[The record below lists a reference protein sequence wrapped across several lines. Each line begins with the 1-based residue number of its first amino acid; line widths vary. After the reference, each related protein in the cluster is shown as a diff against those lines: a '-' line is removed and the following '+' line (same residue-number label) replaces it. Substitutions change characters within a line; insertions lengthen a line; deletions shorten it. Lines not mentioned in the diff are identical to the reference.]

1 MRSSV
6 PLSHKNMGLMNS
18 KRYLSALKKVDCE
31 GLAGK
36 TVVITG
42 GTGMIGSCLVDALA
56 VFNRSQSDPCH
67 IVVTS
72 RRAEAAQ
79 KRFSYCWEQPWF
91 TYIQQDVCDEAVNW
105 PGQVDYVIHAAS
117 NADPLNFAKAPVDTL
132 MANVL
137 GTDRLLKA
145 GMERGM
151 KRFAYVSSGEMYGQ
165 PDADQNDFVEGYC
178 GPIDHSSPRAC
189 YPAGKR
195 SAEVLCQCYRAQYGA
210 DCVIVR
216 PCHTFG
222 PTMTG
227 GDSRAVSEFLRNAA
241 AGKNIGMKS
250 AGLVERSHCYV
261 VDAADAIVRV
271 LLHGESGGA
280 YNIADPACKMTIRDF
295 AFACAEAGGTQVVF
309 ENPSDL
315 ELKGYSAISRQ
326 VLSADKLRSL
336 GWTGQKQGS
345 DAIRETV
352 TILKEIR

>member
-1 MRSSV
+1 MHLMESERYVRS
-6 PLSHKNMGLMNS
+6 LN
-18 KRYLSALKKVDCE
+18 KVCCD
-31 GLAGK
+31 GFAGK

-56 VFNRSQSDPCH
+56 VFNRKEGDPCH

-72 RRAEAAQ
+72 RREEAAQ
-79 KRFSYCWEQPWF
+79 KRFSYCWNEPWF
-91 TYIQQDVCDEAVNW
+91 HYLQQDVCDETVNW
-105 PGQVDYVIHAAS
+105 PEQVDYVIHAAS

-145 GMERGM
+145 GMQRGM
-151 KRFAYVSSGEMYGQ
+151 SRFLYVSSGEMYGQ
-165 PDADQNDFVEGYC
+165 PDAEQNDFVEDYC
-178 GPIDHSSPRAC
+178 GPIEHSSPRAC

-195 SAEVLCQCYRAQYGA
+195 SAEVLCQCYRAQYGT

-222 PTMTG
+222 PTMTA

-261 VDAADAIVRV
+261 VDAADAIFRV
-271 LLHGESGGA
+271 LLQGESGGA

-295 AFACAEAGGTQVVF
+295 AFACAEAGGTQVIF

-315 ELKGYSAISRQ
+315 ELKGYSKISRQ
-326 VLSADKLRSL
+326 VLSSCKLQSL
-336 GWTGQKQGS
+336 GWTGQRSGS
-345 DAIRETV
+345 DAVGETV
-352 TILKEIR
+352 AILRELS

>member
-1 MRSSV
+1 M
-6 PLSHKNMGLMNS
+6 HLMENS
-18 KRYLSALKKVDCE
+18 RYLSALKKVDYE

-56 VFNRSQSDPCH
+56 VFNRSQSNPCH

-79 KRFSYCWEQPWF
+79 KRFSYCWEENWF
-91 TYIQQDVCDEAVNW
+91 HYIQQDVCDEAVNW
-105 PGQVDYVIHAAS
+105 PDQVDYVIHAAS

-151 KRFAYVSSGEMYGQ
+151 SRFLYVSSGEMYGQ
-165 PDADQNDFVEGYC
+165 PDADQNDFVETYC

-195 SAEVLCQCYRAQYGA
+195 SAEVLCQCYRAQYGT

-241 AGKNIGMKS
+241 AGKDIGMKS

-261 VDAADAIVRV
+261 VDAADAIFRV
-271 LLHGESGGA
+271 LLHGENGGA

-326 VLSADKLRSL
+326 VLSAGKLQSL
-336 GWTGQKQGS
+336 GWTGQKRGS

-352 TILKEIR
+352 EILKEIK

>member
-1 MRSSV
+1 M
-6 PLSHKNMGLMNS
+6 HLMENT
-18 KRYLSALKKVDCE
+18 RYLSALEAVSCE

-56 VFNRSQSDPCH
+56 VYNRSQKDPCR

-72 RRAEAAQ
+72 RREEAAQ
-79 KRFSYCWEQPWF
+79 KRFAYCWGETWF
-91 TYIQQDVCDEAVNW
+91 HYIQQDVCDEPVNW
-105 PGQVDYVIHAAS
+105 PDQVDYIIHAAS

-151 KRFAYVSSGEMYGQ
+151 TRFLYVSSGEMYGQ
-165 PDADQNDFVEGYC
+165 PDARQSDFVEDYC
-178 GPIDHSSPRAC
+178 GPIDHSTPRAC

-216 PCHTFG
+216 PCHIFG

-241 AGKNIGMKS
+241 AGKDIGMKS

-261 VDAADAIVRV
+261 VDAANAIFRV
-271 LLHGESGGA
+271 LLQGESGGA

-295 AFACAEAGGTQVVF
+295 AFACAEAGGTRVVF

-315 ELKGYSAISRQ
+315 ELKGYSRISRQ
-326 VLSADKLRSL
+326 VLSAEKLQSL
-336 GWTGQKQGS
+336 GWSGQERES
-345 DAIRETV
+345 NAIHETV
-352 TILKEIR
+352 AILRDLQ

>member
-1 MRSSV
+1 M
-6 PLSHKNMGLMNS
+6 HLMENS
-18 KRYLSALKKVDCE
+18 RYISALEGVCCE

-56 VFNRSQSDPCH
+56 VYNRSQKNPCH
-67 IVVTS
+67 VVVTS

-79 KRFSYCWEQPWF
+79 KRFGYCWEEPWF
-91 TYIQQDVCDEAVNW
+91 HYIQQDVCDEAVNW
-105 PGQVDYVIHAAS
+105 PDQVDYVLHAAS

-151 KRFAYVSSGEMYGQ
+151 TRFLYVSSGEMYGQ
-165 PDADQNDFVEGYC
+165 PDEAQSDFVEGYC
-178 GPIDHSSPRAC
+178 GPVDHSNPRAC

-195 SAEVLCQCYRAQYGA
+195 SAEVLCQCYRAQYGT

-216 PCHTFG
+216 PCHIFG
-222 PTMTG
+222 PTMTQS
-227 GDSRAVSEFLRNAA
+227 DSRAVSEFLRNAA
-241 AGKNIGMKS
+241 SGKDIGMKS
-250 AGLVERSHCYV
+250 SGLLERSHCYV
-261 VDAADAIVRV
+261 VDAVDAIFKV

-295 AFACAEAGGTQVVF
+295 AFACAEAGGVEVVF

-315 ELKGYSAISRQ
+315 ELKGYSKISRQ
-326 VLSADKLRSL
+326 VLSADKLQSL
-336 GWTGQKQGS
+336 GWSGQKQGS
-345 DAIRETV
+345 AAIGETV
-352 TILKEIR
+352 AILKEIQ